1 MKYRNLVIFALIIC
15 FAMPTDVHAQWFW
28 KRKSKTE
35 KTPTPPRIQE
45 SKSLSESLGTTTP
58 KSIEVASEPLKENAT
73 PSLSGQQNMPKA
85 EENPK
90 ETVPPTNS
98 QSPLPIDP
106 ITYADPTVIQQN
118 NGTVNWTEQYI
129 EAKGTAVIDYE
140 RFSNPAQ
147 ARLMA
152 QRGAVVVAQRNLL
165 EIIQGVKVVGE
176 TTVRDMITE
185 SDVVQTRIEGV
196 VRGAQIVGEPVEVLS
211 GGAIEVT
218 MRIPMYQQNGLA
230 PAVYQEAVNQMQK
243 QYKSGEEAPVTAGQ
257 QQTSGTTS
265 TPSSNAA
272 ANNTSPFAFNF
283 NGRTIDL
290 SLFPVIIDER
300 GNLVFDLTR
309 IYDPRTGNFPRIMQT
324 TRDVFE
330 ALEYKQG
337 IEVIDVIDAFD
348 GKIVVDSKKTKG
360 INWSRLGRI
369 AGQVGSVILALL

>member
-1 MKYRNLVIFALIIC
+1 
-15 FAMPTDVHAQWFW
+15 MPTDVHAQWFW

-35 KTPTPPRIQE
+35 NAPTPPPIPE
-45 SKSLSESLGTTTP
+45 SKSKPESPQTNTP
-58 KSIEVASEPLKENAT
+58 KSIEAASESQKENAT
-73 PSLSGQQNMPKA
+73 PAISNQQKPNTTGNPSGQ
-85 EENPK
+85 
-90 ETVPPTNS
+90 VPPTTS
-98 QSPLPIDP
+98 PDPLPIDP
-106 ITYADPTVIQQN
+106 ITYADPTVTQQT
-118 NGTVNWTEQYI
+118 NGSVNWTAQYI

-185 SDVVQTRIEGV
+185 SDVIQTRIEGV

-218 MRIPMYQQNGLA
+218 MRIPLYQQDGLA
-230 PAVYQEAVNQMQK
+230 PVVYQEAVNQMNK
-243 QYKSGEEAPVTAGQ
+243 QYKSGGAATSPVGG
-257 QQTSGTTS
+257 QQTSGATTS
-265 TPSSNAA
+265 PGSGATTGNS
-272 ANNTSPFAFNF
+272 SPFAFNF
-283 NGRTIDL
+283 NGRSIDL

-309 IYDPRTGNFPRIMQT
+309 IYDPRTGQFPRIMQT